1 MLHLALQKGLPL
13 AWGRLVELVI
23 LEHMYMQVGH
33 QILTLELVLV
43 DMRGHPARRY
53 KRFIP
58 VPPAQT
64 LNQLL
69 SCNNF

>member
-13 AWGRLVELVI
+13 AWERLVELVI
-23 LEHMYMQVGH
+23 LEHMYLQVGH

-43 DMRGHPARRY
+43 DMRGPPARRY

-58 VPPAQT
+58 APPAQMQIRSP
-64 LNQLL
+64 L
-69 SCNNF
+69 CNNF